1 MDGIYDSNG
10 DFRYKEK
17 YSDEDLLEMINIGM
31 FNYLREPSVVIT
43 DLVKIIKV
51 LDSRIKTLEARS
63 TPIG

>member
-17 YSDEDLLEMINIGM
+17 YTDEDLLEMINIDM
-31 FNYLREPSVVIT
+31 FNYLREPSVVII

-51 LDSRIKTLEARS
+51 LDARLKALEQPNARF
-63 TPIG
+63 G